1 MTNHTLLRIPVAGF
15 RRCCAGPSVLLV
27 AALVATAPSHALAQ
41 CELAKLTAPDAG
53 TSDEFGTAVDIDGDI
68 IVVGA
73 PHADTAITN
82 EGAAYVFYRNA
93 GGADQWGFV
102 RKISAA
108 DGQPGEEF
116 AGSVGVSGD
125 VIVVGCALDDDLT
138 HGNSGSAYVFH
149 RNAGGTDN
157 WGQVKKLTAPSAAA
171 NDFFGHSVAVAGD
184 AILVGAHG
192 TSSSTGAA
200 HAFGRNQ
207 GGSDNWGYQAALDPI
222 DGGAG
227 AQFGW
232 SVDADQTYAIV
243 SAHKQHGG
251 GNTRGAAY
259 IFERDT
265 GGAGTW
271 GRVAK
276 LTAFDAADFDN
287 FGYDVAIQN
296 RRAVVGSPFDDDE
309 GAASGS
315 VYVYDPD
322 GGGSDVWSFVAK
334 RTASD
339 GSSDD
344 QYGLA
349 VGVHGDDAI
358 AGAYY
363 VGNGVGAA
371 YLLSADEGGVDNWGE
386 VDKLVASDATGG
398 IHYGWDVRV
407 YGSTAA
413 VGARYESSAAA
424 SGGAVYVVGL
434 SCGAVGVDALGALQA
449 PIVQALPNPA
459 RGEVRMR
466 VFPGSADVLGV
477 RIFDVRGNLVRTL
490 SPQSVRPGSPAEWV
504 WDGVDEAGRSV
515 TAQTYFYEIAGAAQ
529 RSTGKLTLVR

>member
-1 MTNHTLLRIPVAGF
+1 MSNHTPIRMPVADS
-15 RRCCAGPSVLLV
+15 RHCSAWLAMLL
-27 AALVATAPSHALAQ
+27 AAASVATTPSSASAQ
-41 CELAKLTAPDAG
+41 CELTKLTAPDAG
-53 TSDEFGTAVDIDGDI
+53 TSDEFGTTVDVDGDI

-73 PHADTAITN
+73 PHADTFITN

-93 GGADQWGFV
+93 GGADNWGFV
-102 RKISAA
+102 KKISAS
-108 DGQPGEEF
+108 DGLPGEGF
-116 AGSVGVSGD
+116 ANSVGISGD
-125 VIVVGCALDDDLT
+125 VIVVGCALDDDSP
-138 HGNSGSAYVFH
+138 HSNSGSAYVFH
-149 RNAGGTDN
+149 RNAGGADN
-157 WGQVKKLTAPSAAA
+157 WGQVKRLTAPSAAS
-171 NDFFGHSVAVAGD
+171 NNLFGQSVAVAGD

-192 TSSSTGAA
+192 TSANTGAA

-222 DGGAG
+222 DGGPG

-243 SAHKQHGG
+243 SAHKQNGG
-251 GNTRGAAY
+251 GNARGAAY
-259 IFERDT
+259 IFERDA
-265 GGAGTW
+265 GGTDAW

-276 LTAFDAADFDN
+276 LTAFDADDFDN

-296 RRAVVGSPFDDDE
+296 RRVVVGSPFDDDE

-315 VYVYDPD
+315 VYVYDP
-322 GGGSDVWSFVAK
+322 GVGDVWNFVAK

-358 AGAYY
+358 AGAHY

-371 YLLSADEGGVDNWGE
+371 YLLNADEGGSNLWGE

-398 IHYGWDVRV
+398 INYGWDVRLH
-407 YGSTAA
+407 GSTAA

-424 SGGAVYVVGL
+424 SAGAVYVVDL
-434 SCGAVGVDALGALQA
+434 ICVVVGVDALDVLQA
-449 PIVQALPNPA
+449 PTLQALPNPT

-466 VFPGSADVLGV
+466 VFPGSADVLNV
-477 RIFDVRGNLVRTL
+477 RIFDVRGNLVRRL
-490 SPQSVRPGSPAEWV
+490 SPQPVQPGTPAEWV
-504 WDGVDEAGRSV
+504 WDGRDDNGRPV